1 MVLPPQTEG
10 IAAKSVRWVSRARIF
25 WEDGPPRTL
34 SVNSWE
40 AGGLQYVEKMTKKY
54 DFGSSKL

>member
-40 AGGLQYVEKMTKKY
+40 AEEAINVGGTLCVV
-54 DFGSSKL
+54 